1 MCDMQVEHE
10 HKSQCSEGL
19 RLKRNEKWMIIIQE
33 TRHNALKL
41 YEKYYCWQMNGC
53 VHELKQTCVLLL
65 SLFFIVGRTFLRCF
79 FILFFFRSST
89 MYFVILFKGSGE
101 REDFTFSRRPCTMG
115 AYCSVCNLF
124 RFQGRPRDIK
134 QQHTYLYNALDGNY
148 AGMACLAMSAITQ
161 KIFVLNYN
169 GRSCAMCIVASE

>member
-33 TRHNALKL
+33 TRHNAMKL

-53 VHELKQTCVLLL
+53 EHELKRVSYCFRSFFL
-65 SLFFIVGRTFLRCF
+65 SAVLFFDVF
-79 FILFFFRSST
+79 FILFFFFRSST